1 MQDDFPRKG
10 KLIIDPLIKQDIAGL
25 K

>member
-1 MQDDFPRKG
+1 MQDDFPCKG
-10 KLIIDPLIKQDIAGL
+10 KLIIDLLVKQDIAGL